1 MCLPENHATS
11 HVICVLGSEFQVK
24 SYNCKEEFLVFRV
37 SSIWAWMPV
46 CEGTM
51 QGQASFLSFSLLH
64 EGAAAAAEGTQ
75 ENLTRISNL

>member
-1 MCLPENHATS
+1 MQVP
-11 HVICVLGSEFQVK
+11 EFQVK
-24 SYNCKEEFLVFRV
+24 SYNCTEEFLVFRL

-64 EGAAAAAEGTQ
+64 EGAAAAAEGTR
-75 ENLTRISNL
+75 ENSQGSLISSLALFSGASLF